1 MNRKDLDRLCVDT
14 IRFLAVDTIQKA
26 DSGHPGL
33 PLDAAPMAYVL
44 WTRFLRHDPNDPTWW
59 DRDRFVLSAGH
70 GSALLYALLHLT
82 GYDLPMEELKRF
94 RQWDSRTPGHPEY
107 GRSAG
112 VDATTGPLGQ
122 GLSNALGM
130 AMAEAHLA
138 ARYNRPG
145 FDVFDHRTY
154 VLASDG
160 DLMEGVASEASSLA
174 GHYRLGKLVVLY
186 DDNHVTLSGSTPIT
200 FTEDVARRYE
210 AYGWHVQR
218 VEDGN
223 DLPEIDAALE
233 RATHEATRPS
243 LIMVRT
249 EIGYGSPH
257 KEGTFAAHGSPLGP
271 DEVAATK
278 RNLGWPED
286 ARFFVPDE
294 AAAHLR
300 SAVARGGELHRKW
313 QDLFD
318 EYGRE
323 HGDLARE
330 IGRRFQG
337 RLPDGWTEDL
347 PSFDADAKGLATRK
361 SAGAVLQSIASR
373 VVEVVGGS
381 GDLDPS
387 THTKLAEEGDF
398 ESPDRE
404 HADVQGAAGGHWGYD
419 GRNVHFGVREHA
431 MAAVVNGMA
440 YHGGFVPFGAT
451 FLAFSDYMR
460 PAIRL
465 AALSELRC
473 IFVFTHDS
481 IALGED
487 GPTHQSV
494 GQLASLRAI
503 PNLLV
508 IRPGDANEVR
518 VAWQV
523 AMEQTSRPVTLVL
536 TRQAVPTLD
545 RARFAPADGLCRG
558 AYVLNPDDAGGRD
571 PEVILMATGSEVS
584 LIVAAAQR
592 LRDSGVRVRLVSMPC
607 WELFEEQ
614 DADYR
619 ERVLPARVT
628 ARVAVEAA
636 SPMGWGHYV
645 GSRGAV
651 IAVNR
656 FGASAPGEVVMR
668 EYGFTP
674 EHVVRRAREVMDS

>member
-1 MNRKDLDRLCVDT
+1 MNREDLDRLCVDT

-223 DLPEIDAALE
+223 DLPEIDVALE
-233 RATHEATRPS
+233 RATDEATRPS

-294 AAAHLR
+294 AAAHLG

-318 EYGRE
+318 DYGRE

-347 PSFDADAKGLATRK
+347 PRFDADAKGLATRK

-431 MAAVVNGMA
+431 MAAAVNGMA

-545 RARFAPADGLCRG
+545 RARFATADGLRRG

>member
-70 GSALLYALLHLT
+70 GSALLYSLLHLT

-145 FDVFDHRTY
+145 FNVFDHRTY

-160 DLMEGVASEASSLA
+160 DMMEGVASEASSLA

-249 EIGYGSPH
+249 VIGYGSPH

-294 AAAHLR
+294 AAAHLG
-300 SAVARGGELHRKW
+300 SAVERGRELHRKW
-313 QDLFD
+313 RDLFD
-318 EYGRE
+318 GYARE

-337 RLPDGWTEDL
+337 RLPDGWAEDL

-361 SAGAVLQSIASR
+361 SAGLVLRSIASR

-387 THTKLAEEGDF
+387 THTKLEEEGDF

-404 HADVQGAAGGHWGYD
+404 HADVQGVAGGHWGYD

-431 MAAVVNGMA
+431 MGAAVNGMA

-451 FLAFSDYMR
+451 FLAFCDYMR

-523 AMEQTSRPVTLVL
+523 AMEQTSRPVALVL

-558 AYVLNPDDAGGRD
+558 AYVLNPDDAGGQD
-571 PEVILMATGSEVS
+571 PDVILMATGSEVP
-584 LIVAAAQR
+584 LIVAAADE
-592 LRDSGVRVRLVSMPC
+592 LRDSGVRARLVSMPC

-619 ERVLPARVT
+619 EHVLPARVS

-636 SPMGWGHYV
+636 SPLGWGRYV
-645 GSRGAV
+645 GSHGTVVAV
-651 IAVNR
+651 DR

-674 EHVVRRAREVMDS
+674 EHVARRAREVMDS

>member
-518 VAWQV
+518 VAWRV
-523 AMEQTSRPVTLVL
+523 AMEQTSRPVALVL

>member
-1 MNRKDLDRLCVDT
+1 MSREDLDRLCVDT

-160 DLMEGVASEASSLA
+160 DMMEGVASEASSLA

-233 RATHEATRPS
+233 RANHEVNRPS

-294 AAAHLR
+294 AAAHLGG
-300 SAVARGGELHRKW
+300 AVERGRELHQKW
-313 QDLFD
+313 RDLFD
-318 EYGRE
+318 HYARE
-323 HGDLARE
+323 HGELARE
-330 IGRRFQG
+330 LARRFQG
-337 RLPDGWTEDL
+337 RLPDGWTDDL
-347 PSFDADAKGLATRK
+347 PMFDADPEGLATRK

-373 VVEVVGGS
+373 VVELVGGS

-387 THTKLAEEGDF
+387 THTKLEGEGDF
-398 ESPDRE
+398 ESPERE
-404 HADVQGAAGGHWGYD
+404 HAHVQGVAGGHWGYD

-431 MAAVVNGMA
+431 MAAAVNGMA

-465 AALSELRC
+465 AALSQLRC
-473 IFVFTHDS
+473 VFVFTHDS

-523 AMEQTSRPVTLVL
+523 AVEQRSRPAALVL

-545 RARFAPADGLCRG
+545 RARLAPAEDLRRG

-571 PEVILMATGSEVS
+571 PEIILMATGSEVP
-584 LIVAAAQR
+584 LIVAAAER
-592 LRDSGVRVRLVSMPC
+592 LRDGGARVRLVSMPC

-619 ERVLPARVT
+619 EQVLPARVT
-628 ARVAVEAA
+628 ARLAVEAA
-636 SPMGWGHYV
+636 SPLGWGHYV
-645 GSRGAV
+645 GPRGAV
-651 IAVNR
+651 IAVGR

-674 EHVVRRAREVMDS
+674 EHVARRAREVMDS